1 MAKIV
6 TLFEAISETVVD
18 GGVIALE
25 GFTHLIPFA
34 AGHEIIRQNKCDL
47 KLIRMTPDIIYDQM
61 IGMGCASSI
70 VFSWVGNPG
79 VGSLHRFRDAIENDW
94 PKRLSIQEYSHASM
108 ACAYEAGASGLPFGL
123 MRGYQGVDLPKFNH
137 SIKQVTCPFTGE
149 ELSAVPAIRPDVS
162 IVHAQKADR
171 EGNVLFTGIV
181 GVQKEIILAAK
192 FSVVTVEEIVE
203 SLDAEANAVIVPGW
217 AIDFVVE
224 ASYGAYPS
232 YAFGYYQRDNEFYV
246 RWDKISRDRKM
257 FLDWMK
263 ENVINNKGY
272 NDKLVL

>member
-1 MAKIV
+1 VAKIV
-6 TLFEAISETVVD
+6 NLYEAISETVVD
-18 GGVIALE
+18 GSTVALE

-47 KLIRMTPDIIYDQM
+47 NLIRMTPDIIYDQM
-61 IGMGCASSI
+61 IGMGCASSM

-94 PKRLSIQEYSHASM
+94 PKPLSIQEYSHASM
-108 ACAYEAGASGLPFGL
+108 ASAYEAGASGLPFAVI
-123 MRGYQGVDLPKFNH
+123 RGYQGVDLPNFNL
-137 SIKQVTCPFTGE
+137 SIKKITCPFTGE
-149 ELSAVPAIRPDVS
+149 ELAAIPAIRPDVS

-171 EGNVLFTGIV
+171 EGNVLFRGIV

-203 SLDAEANAVIVPGW
+203 NLDADINAVIVPGW

-232 YAFGYYQRDNEFYV
+232 YAFGYYQRDNEFYTG
-246 RWDKISRDRKM
+246 WDKISRDREI
-257 FLDWMK
+257 FLDWVQK
-263 ENVINNKGY
+263 HVFKASGHS
-272 NDKLVL
+272 VR